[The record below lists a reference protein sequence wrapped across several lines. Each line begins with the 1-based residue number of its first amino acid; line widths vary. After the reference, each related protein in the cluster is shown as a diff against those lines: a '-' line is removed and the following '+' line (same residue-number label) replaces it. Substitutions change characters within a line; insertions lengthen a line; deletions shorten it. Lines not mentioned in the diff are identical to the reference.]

1 MFNINLG
8 KFLAQ
13 LRVENKLTQEKLAEM
28 LHIDKRKI
36 SRWECGNSPPE
47 FELLIKLSEIFKVT
61 LYELSICQRLK
72 DETLIEKTKKKLRTI
87 KDLKKI
93 SIKRKLGL
101 FLSIIF
107 GIFLGLSAV
116 YTIDNYNTVEIYTLE
131 SQDKDFYIEGNY
143 IKAKDY
149 DVFNVTDLKYLNK
162 DNKFI
167 DIEVRNVEYE
177 VRSSNHRT
185 FLISNESN
193 TSSSNNI
200 INLINTINYASFSK
214 EKLIYKIDNND
225 NLIFSIGYTDN
236 TQKKQNIEFK
246 FKLVKK
252 FQNIF

>member
-13 LRVENKLTQEKLAEM
+13 LRIEKKLTQEKLAEI

-61 LYELSICQRLK
+61 LYELSICRRLE
-72 DETLIEKTKKKLRTI
+72 DDTLIEKTKKKLRTI

-101 FLSIIF
+101 FLSVIF
-107 GIFLGLSAV
+107 GIFLGISAI
-116 YTIDNYNTVEIYTLE
+116 YTIDNYNTVEIYTLKSLDE
-131 SQDKDFYIEGNY
+131 DFSIIGNY
-143 IKAKDY
+143 IKTKDY
-149 DVFNVTDLKYLNK
+149 NVFNVTELKYLNK
-162 DNKFI
+162 NDDDLNIMVKSISYEIKAPNKRNLLNLN
-167 DIEVRNVEYE
+167 DIVIPKDKK
-177 VRSSNHRT
+177 
-185 FLISNESN
+185 L
-193 TSSSNNI
+193 
-200 INLINTINYASFSK
+200 INLLNTINDTSFSK
-214 EKLIYKIDNND
+214 ENIDYIVGGSNELIYRIK
-225 NLIFSIGYTDN
+225 YTDIE
-236 TQKKQNIEFK
+236 NISHDIGFE